1 MIPEYLLEDIHRVMA
16 SLKRLNKMSVLDAF
30 LASFDAT
37 TPDIIIK
44 ALLNSTESYKDRLF
58 LRDSLE
64 SMAIYKNINLNE

>member
-1 MIPEYLLEDIHRVMA
+1 MIAEYLLEDIHRVVA

-30 LASFDAT
+30 LASFDAS

-44 ALLNSTESYKDRLF
+44 ALLNTTESCKDQLL

-64 SMAIYKNINLNE
+64 SLAIYRNIKLNE